1 MADIITKLD
10 DNTVKIERVVAQ
22 NASLDLLKR
31 KAAYYQKLLDEVKD
45 HIAQAEAL
53 GVTVKAVSAVEAV
66 K

>member
-10 DNTVKIERVVAQ
+10 DHTVKIERVVAQ

-45 HIAQAEAL
+45 QIVQAEAL
-53 GVTVKAVSAVEAV
+53 GVTVKIAAAVEAV

>member
-1 MADIITKLD
+1 MADIITKVD
-10 DNTVKIERVVAQ
+10 DHTVKIEKVVAQ

-45 HIAQAEAL
+45 QIVQAEAL
-53 GVTVKAVSAVEAV
+53 GVTVKIAAAVEAV